1 MSIFLVPFD
10 GREVVL
16 EKSRE
21 ARWKVIGLKET
32 REYYRVARVLVI
44 AYWNG
49 PVQIIPSSLIST
61 HKIQT
66 GSPKGL
72 CAYLF
77 LVGYVC
83 AFFYLNIYFMF
94 DNN

>member
-21 ARWKVIGLKET
+21 ARWKVIDLKET

-66 GSPKGL
+66 GSPR
-72 CAYLF
+72 
-77 LVGYVC
+77 VYVRIFFWLGMC
-83 AFFYLNIYFMF
+83 VRFFYLNIYFMF